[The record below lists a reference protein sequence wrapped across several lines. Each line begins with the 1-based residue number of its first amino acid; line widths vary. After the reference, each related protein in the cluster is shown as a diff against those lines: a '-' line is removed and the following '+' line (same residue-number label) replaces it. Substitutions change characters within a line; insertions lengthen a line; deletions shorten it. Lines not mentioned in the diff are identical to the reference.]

1 MFIQMFIQLY
11 YLVLGRLM
19 CFDIER
25 NSQLICY
32 LREIYQTI
40 ARPIPSN

>member
-1 MFIQMFIQLY
+1 
-11 YLVLGRLM
+11 M

-32 LREIYQTI
+32 LREIYKTI
-40 ARPIPSN
+40 AEPIPSKIYQMKI